1 MSSTNLKMVKQGYE
15 KLGGYLQK
23 KMNDPRASVTNFD
36 ESIMRDSIYVGADFD
51 QMEMQVH

>member
-1 MSSTNLKMVKQGYE
+1 MVKQGYE

-36 ESIMRDSIYVGADFD
+36 ESMMRDSIYVGADFD